1 MKEPLDFARSINP
14 STVPGGGGDRFS
26 GYAVLGLPFSS
37 GHVLALRRIEAS
49 SIGAAYTSVWQ
60 RDPDGRW
67 TFHQNVPPEQS
78 CPRYFGAAIS
88 EHTTEPIRID
98 WSDGHRFRVTV
109 GAPGEIMWDV
119 RLAAT
124 PATRIMNAAASV
136 MPSRWW
142 EKRVVLSAMEAA
154 ARSILGTGQMNLT
167 GRTPN
172 GHAFMGI
179 PRMIWR
185 IAESRATIRGV
196 DVGTPAPLDQQATL
210 GDFRI
215 PQRGIFAL
223 FTSVLEGQGNG
234 GASGGVLAHQSGR
247 KNPVSGTEP
256 RWRGTVTPGAF
267 PASPTSP
274 ESESAPSPDAAAVPA
289 APR

>member
-1 MKEPLDFARSINP
+1 MKEPGDFARSLNP
-14 STVPGGGGDRFS
+14 PIVPGGGDRFS

-37 GHVLALRRIEAS
+37 GHVLALRRIESS
-49 SIGAAYTSVWQ
+49 SIGAAYTSVWC
-60 RDPDGRW
+60 RNPDGRW
-67 TFHQNVPPEQS
+67 VFHQDVPPEQS

-88 EHTTEPIRID
+88 ENTTEPIRID
-98 WSDGHRFRVTV
+98 WSDGRRFRVTV
-109 GAPGEIMWDV
+109 GAPGEIVWHV

-142 EKRVVLSAMEAA
+142 EKRVVLSAMEVA
-154 ARSILGTGQMNLT
+154 ARPILGTGPMNLT

-172 GHAFMGI
+172 GHTFMGI

-196 DVGTPAPLDQQATL
+196 DVGTPAPLDRQAML

-215 PQRGIFAL
+215 PQRGIFAV
-223 FTSVLEGQGNG
+223 FTSVLAGQG
-234 GASGGVLAHQSGR
+234 S
-247 KNPVSGTEP
+247 
-256 RWRGTVTPGAF
+256 RGT
-267 PASPTSP
+267 
-274 ESESAPSPDAAAVPA
+274 SAHVDSH
-289 APR
+289 